1 MRAAAV
7 VMLLLSG
14 LPARA
19 DRWLL
24 PDEDDPK
31 LSRPEPPRRAGPR
44 PWWNPD
50 HSVPRFQLAYRRLV
64 AAGLTGGDAPFDVVE
79 LDFYP
84 VSSLIRFGLDGEL
97 GWSGGDYGLWYVTT
111 GATLGVQYPA
121 RVTPFLEG
129 RFVAGLVG
137 GSFRGQAAVSWMYQ
151 GGIETGVDIYYWRRF
166 YVSAAIGWV
175 HPVYNGIDVAAL
187 DQNQQVIRKDFSS
200 DSFTFKVGLG
210 L

>member
-1 MRAAAV
+1 MRPAVV
-7 VMLLLSG
+7 VMLLLSS

-19 DRWLL
+19 GGWVL

-31 LSRPEPPRRAGPR
+31 LSRAEVRR
-44 PWWNPD
+44 PWWKPD
-50 HSVPRFQLAYRRLV
+50 HAVPRFKLAYRRLV
-64 AAGLTGGDAPFDVVE
+64 AAGPTGGDAPFDVAE

-84 VSSLIRFGLDGEL
+84 VSGLVRFGLEGEF
-97 GWSGGDYGLWYVTT
+97 GWAGGDYSLWYFTT
-111 GATLGVQYPA
+111 GVTLGLQYPA

-137 GSFRGQAAVSWMYQ
+137 GAFMGQAAVSWMYQ
-151 GGIETGVDIYYWRRF
+151 GGIETGVEIYYWRR
-166 YVSAAIGWV
+166 YYLSAAIGWV
-175 HPVYNGIDVAAL
+175 HPVYNGVDVAAL
-187 DQNQQVIRKDFSS
+187 SNQQVILKDFSA